1 MVFAAI
7 IAKQNSKKIRKNMSK
22 LPSRTKKDSLI
33 AAAVLILIFLFIG
46 VGMGYFKKSLFT
58 VMKVPEFRL
67 TDQNGQKI
75 SNRDMLGKVYLVEFF
90 YSRCPT
96 ICPVMNANMKYIEEA
111 IDDPNFAIIS
121 ISIDPAND
129 TPEVLK
135 NHAKMLG
142 AKSPNWHFLTGDRD
156 YIGQLA
162 DRFDIYVGDKED
174 EAESLNH
181 SGMIALVDKEG
192 NLRSRFDENN
202 SPILYYSGLN
212 YEDRAGKKPSLRGKY
227 HPDRE
232 KLIED
237 IRKLLKQ

>member
-1 MVFAAI
+1 
-7 IAKQNSKKIRKNMSK
+7 MSK

-33 AAAVLILIFLFIG
+33 AAAVLLLIFLFIG
-46 VGMGYFKKSLFT
+46 AGMGYFKKSLFT

-142 AKSPNWHFLTGDRD
+142 ANSPNWHFLTGDRD

-181 SGMIALVDKEG
+181 SGMIALIDKEG

-212 YEDRAGKKPSLRGKY
+212 YEDPAGKKPSLRGKY

-232 KLIED
+232 KVIED

>member
-1 MVFAAI
+1 MPIVVLAMIFVTI
-7 IAKQNSKKIRKNMSK
+7 GTGMS
-22 LPSRTKKDSLI
+22 
-33 AAAVLILIFLFIG
+33 
-46 VGMGYFKKSLFT
+46 YFKKSLFT
-58 VMKVPEFRL
+58 VMKVPDFKL
-67 TDQNGQKI
+67 TDQNRNTI
-75 SNRDMLGKVYLVEFF
+75 SNKDMLGKVYLVEFF

-96 ICPVMNANMKYIEEA
+96 ICPVMNSNMKYIEET
-111 IDDPNFAIIS
+111 INDKNFGIIS
-121 ISIDPAND
+121 ISIDPTND

-135 NHAKMLG
+135 NHARMLG
-142 AKSPNWHFLTGDRD
+142 TKSPNWHFLTGNRD
-156 YIGQLA
+156 YIDNLA
-162 DRFDIYVGDKED
+162 DQFNIYVGDKENK
-174 EAESLNH
+174 AESLNH

-212 YEDRAGKKPSLRGKY
+212 YEDPEGKTTSLVGKY